1 MNISSP
7 LTLTDPLAGQ
17 PVTIVITL
25 PPADGPVAE
34 RPALLSLGGGGQ
46 TPVFR
51 QGPLTDLP
59 ALIDD
64 AWTAYGLQLELAA
77 VTVEEEPAAEPATDI
92 AAAPV
97 AAATTAPS
105 VRPAPPQP
113 HNLSLF

>member
-25 PPADGPVAE
+25 PPADGPAAE
-34 RPALLSLGGGGQ
+34 RPALLSLGGSGQ

-59 ALIDD
+59 ALIDE
-64 AWTAYGLQLELAA
+64 AWTAYGLQRELAA
-77 VTVEEEPAAEPATDI
+77 VTVEEEPAPEPAAVT
-92 AAAPV
+92 
-97 AAATTAPS
+97 AAATTALAG
-105 VRPAPPQP
+105 RPTPPPPQP